1 MLEGRAEEK
10 DPHHETWRSVSF
22 GASAAEG
29 RILVIMYACLTYVP
43 GVISPFFPFLVSLLL
58 QLSHPCEF
66 LYAKPIRMLT
76 GFQSFCSPRSV
87 GHRTR
92 PGQENMT
99 DWEVLKQLL
108 DRNPYVLLHVFTS
121 GVLSLIYNSL
131 QYTMVHKLS
140 ATHATFAGNFNK
152 AATIALS
159 LFLGLEAL
167 PSGLYG
173 KIFVLAI
180 LGNITAF
187 TAFSASKAK

>member
-92 PGQENMT
+92 PGQKNMT

-108 DRNPYVLLHVFTS
+108 PQPQWRCGGACLLLGCGWGCCRYWRKPLRLETHV
-121 GVLSLIYNSL
+121 
-131 QYTMVHKLS
+131 
-140 ATHATFAGNFNK
+140 
-152 AATIALS
+152 
-159 LFLGLEAL
+159 EAL
-167 PSGLYG
+167 RLWWHDLDSRQ
-173 KIFVLAI
+173 
-180 LGNITAF
+180 ITKKLPAVF
-187 TAFSASKAK
+187 RVCKCSQSRGVPLLDPHICACESDR